1 MLALGVNA
9 GRELGAL
16 ALAFSERAFEV
27 VGVDRDVT
35 ALATAA
41 SRYPAAAFLALDVNA
56 LPAPDLG
63 RFDLVLALSLLQ
75 SPAVRQDVVLA
86 ALRRHHLTPGGGL
99 VLGFPNARYRDGL
112 LSYGARLR
120 NFARP
125 DLSLLAADVTQAR
138 RGLQK
143 QGFKVFVTGK
153 YEVLVTAIPSG
164 VTTPTDLEL

>member
-1 MLALGVNA
+1 MLY
-9 GRELGAL
+9 
-16 ALAFSERAFEV
+16 EV
-27 VGVDRDVT
+27 IT
-35 ALATAA
+35 
-41 SRYPAAAFLALDVNA
+41 
-56 LPAPDLG
+56 
-63 RFDLVLALSLLQ
+63 
-75 SPAVRQDVVLA
+75 
-86 ALRRHHLTPGGGL
+86 
-99 VLGFPNARYRDGL
+99 
-112 LSYGARLR
+112 SYGARLR